1 MKSNF
6 LLWICVI
13 LLSLI
18 IIACAELVVIFFS
31 RASILLFGMIATVC
45 GIGIHEIIKTI
56 KNN

>member
-13 LLSLI
+13 LLSLA
-18 IIACAELVVIFFS
+18 IIAFAGLLVISFS

-45 GIGIHEIIKTI
+45 GIGIHEIIKII